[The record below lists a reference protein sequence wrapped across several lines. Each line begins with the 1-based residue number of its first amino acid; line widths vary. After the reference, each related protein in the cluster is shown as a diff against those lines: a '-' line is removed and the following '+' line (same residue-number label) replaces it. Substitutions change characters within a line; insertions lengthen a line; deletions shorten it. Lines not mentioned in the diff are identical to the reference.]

1 MKVYECDFCN
11 SESEHLYPVNDGLWA
26 LCKVCMTVEYDLI
39 PKALMLKERRKPDDP
54 AQPKF
59 SLAESYS
66 KWLESMLEELEGEE
80 E

>member
-1 MKVYECDFCN
+1 MYECDFCN